1 MKIFSNNADIP
12 TKGVEIQTWNSSQ
25 HSSPIMIAMKIPL
38 TQ

>member
-12 TKGVEIQTWNSSQ
+12 TKEVQIQTWNSSQ
-25 HSSPIMIAMKIPL
+25 HSTPIIMKIPL